1 VSIQPDIQGFITA
14 QDRLRVVLGKDVTF
28 FIRGTPVWPVGTQ
41 LNPET
46 GRPFDPV
53 IDPVSGA
60 EETSV
65 VKRAGVTFRPIHVN
79 VEDPLGDKV
88 QGGLRK
94 ATSVAV
100 HIKDSDYA
108 DVQDAHKFV
117 VNGTSYK
124 LTDWER
130 DDTTFRWIAFGEA
143 R

>member
-79 VEDPLGDKV
+79 VEDPLGDK
-88 QGGLRK
+88 
-94 ATSVAV
+94 
-100 HIKDSDYA
+100 
-108 DVQDAHKFV
+108 DAHKFV